1 MKLAIVTAYPPSKVT
16 LTEYG
21 YYLVKHFRLQKE
33 VSEIILIT
41 DKTTEEK
48 DLSFTEEGCK
58 ITVKECWSF
67 NNYLN
72 LFKISRVLQQTK
84 PDAVLFNL
92 QFLKFGDKKIPAAL
106 GLMLPF
112 VCKLKGIPTISLLH
126 NILEQVDLENA
137 GFTKNRLLQKAYGF
151 IGTTLTRFVLAS
163 DVLAVTI
170 SKYVG
175 VLEKK
180 YKARNIALV
189 PHGAFE
195 TPPEPDYSLPKGP
208 KQIMAFGKFGTY
220 KKVEILIEAVELIR
234 ARTNK
239 NLEIVIAGTDSPN
252 TPGYLE
258 AIKEKYSHVDQIRFT
273 GYVAEEDVAGIFGDS
288 AVVVFPYTSTTGSSG
303 VLHQA
308 GSYGKAVALPDL
320 GDLSILVKEEGYSG
334 EFFNPTSSE
343 SLADAIQ
350 NILMHDAYRV
360 HLGMTNYKAACSLPM
375 SAITQMYVD
384 YFKAIQFA
392 KSNGFSLD
400 ISEVAKKTAKVHQLA
415 SVEQ

>member
-21 YYLVKHFRLQKE
+21 YHLVKHFRLQKE

-41 DKTTEEK
+41 DKTEGEK
-48 DLSFTEEGCK
+48 DLSFKEEGCR

-67 NNYLN
+67 NNYAN
-72 LFKISRVLQQTK
+72 LFKINGVISETR

-92 QFLKFGDKKIPAAL
+92 QFLKFGDKKVPAAM
-106 GLMLPF
+106 GLMLPLI
-112 VCKLKGIPTISLLH
+112 CKLRGIPTISLLH
-126 NILEQVDLENA
+126 NILELVDLENA
-137 GFTKNRLLQKAYGF
+137 GITDNRLLQRAYNF

-163 DVLAVTI
+163 DVLGVTI
-170 SKYVG
+170 SEYKTI
-175 VLEKK
+175 LEKK
-180 YKARNIALV
+180 YKARNVALI

-195 TPPEPDYSLPKGP
+195 TPLEPDYSLDEGP

-234 ARTNK
+234 QRSNEDI
-239 NLEIVIAGTDSPN
+239 EIVIAGTDSPN
-252 TPGYLE
+252 TPGYLDT
-258 AIKEKYSHVDQIRFT
+258 IKEKYGHVEKLRFT
-273 GYVAEEDVAGIFGDS
+273 GYVPENDLPVIFGES

-320 GDLSILVKEEGYSG
+320 GDLSILVKEEGFKG
-334 EFFNPTSSE
+334 EFFDPESKW

-350 NILMHDAYRV
+350 NILTDDSYRIR
-360 HLGMTNYKAACSLPM
+360 LGKNNYKAACSLPM
-375 SAITQMYVD
+375 SSITQMYVD
-384 YFKAIQFA
+384 FFKAIQRS
-392 KSNGFSLD
+392 KSTGFSFD
-400 ISEVAKKTAKVHQLA
+400 IPKMEK
-415 SVEQ
+415 EF

>member
-21 YYLVKHFRLQKE
+21 YHLVKHFRLQKE
-33 VSEIILIT
+33 VTEIILIT
-41 DKTTEEK
+41 DKTKEAKE
-48 DLSFTEEGCK
+48 LSFEEEGCK
-58 ITVKECWSF
+58 ISVKECWDF
-67 NNYLN
+67 NSYTNFFRIN
-72 LFKISRVLQQTK
+72 KVISETK

-92 QFLKFGDKKIPAAL
+92 QFLKFGDKKIPAAM
-106 GLMLPF
+106 GLLLPLF
-112 VCKLKGIPTISLLH
+112 CKLRGIPTISLLH

-137 GFTKNRLLQKAYGF
+137 GITKNKGLQKIYNF

-170 SKYVG
+170 SKYKTI
-175 VLEKK
+175 LENK
-180 YKARNIALV
+180 YGARNVALI

-195 TPPEPDYSLPKGP
+195 TPPEPNFQLPEGP

-234 ARTNK
+234 KRTQE

-258 AIKEKYSHVDQIRFT
+258 AVAEKYAHVEQLRFT
-273 GYVAEEDVAGIFGDS
+273 GYVAEEEVPVIFGDS

-308 GSYGKAVALPDL
+308 GSYGNAVALPDL
-320 GDLSILVKEEGYSG
+320 GDLSILVKEEGYTG
-334 EFFNPTSSE
+334 EFFDSE
-343 SLADAIQ
+343 SAASLADAIEKIVA
-350 NILMHDAYRV
+350 NDSYRIA
-360 HLGMTNYKAACSLPM
+360 LGKTNYKAACSLPM
-375 SAITQMYVD
+375 SAITQMYID
-384 YFKAIQFA
+384 YFKAIEVA
-392 KSNGFSLD
+392 WNSGFSID
-400 ISEVAKKTAKVHQLA
+400 AAIAKEENTLV
-415 SVEQ
+415 